1 MTEFALKGLRII
13 DHTIAWAGPQGTL
26 LLADMGAEVIKVES
40 CTHPDVM
47 RGGGS
52 VFGRGNPKF
61 WEMGPWFLQL
71 NRNKLDI
78 TIDLS
83 KPEGKALY
91 LKLVT
96 ISDAIID
103 NFTPRVMSNL
113 GLSYEELKKVK
124 SDIVV
129 VHLPGY
135 GSTGSYKD
143 APAYGDCI
151 NAFSGLDNITGY
163 PDKPNMRPG
172 IAYGDPTS
180 GFAAAFGLLSALH
193 YRQRTGKGQV
203 IDVSHF
209 EATSKAMVGLLDY
222 AINRRIQQPMGNKD
236 ARFAPQGCYPCKG
249 DDKWV
254 VITIASERDWLE
266 FIKILN
272 NPEWAYDSRF
282 ATSANRKEYHEELD
296 KLIGAWTCQH
306 NNYEIMRLL
315 QEVRIAAAPVLESGE
330 LIKDPHFEARG
341 FYETS
346 IHAYT
351 GTKLLPGT
359 AYKMSRTAGGTRW
372 SAPLFGEHNDYIFKD
387 LLRLSDAEIAELTQK
402 GVIGTEPSYAR
413 G

>member
-1 MTEFALKGLRII
+1 MTELALQGVRII

-40 CTHPDVM
+40 CTRPDVM
-47 RGGGS
+47 RGGGL
-52 VFGRGNPKF
+52 FGRSVQKF

-91 LKLVT
+91 LKLVAV
-96 ISDAIID
+96 SDAIID
-103 NFTPRVMSNL
+103 NFTPRVMPNL
-113 GLSYEELKKVK
+113 GLGYEEIRKVK
-124 SDIVV
+124 PDIIM

-135 GSTGSYKD
+135 GSTGPYKD

-180 GFAAAFGLLSALH
+180 GFAAAFGLLTALH

-209 EATSKAMVGLLDY
+209 EAASKAMTGLLDY
-222 AINRRIQQPMGNKD
+222 AINHRIQRPIGNKD
-236 ARFAPQGCYPCKG
+236 ARFAPQGCYPCRG

-254 VITIASERDWLE
+254 VITITGERDWLE
-266 FIKILN
+266 FIKILG
-272 NPEWAYDSRF
+272 NPEWTQNPRF
-282 ATSANRKEYHEELD
+282 NTNANRREHHEELD
-296 KLIGAWTCQH
+296 KLIGTWTSQH
-306 NNYEIMRLL
+306 DNYEIMRLL
-315 QEVRIAAAPVLESGE
+315 QEAGIAAAPVLESGE
-330 LIKDPHFEARG
+330 LFKNPHFEARG

-346 IHAYT
+346 IHPYT
-351 GTKLLPGT
+351 GNKLLPGT
-359 AYKMSRTAGGTRW
+359 AYKMSRTPGSTRW
-372 SAPLFGEHNDYIFKD
+372 SAPLFGENNDYVFKD
-387 LLRLSDAEIAELTQK
+387 ILGLSGADIAELTQK
-402 GVIGTEPSYAR
+402 GIIGTEPSYAR